1 MGHSP
6 LQNIH
11 MTEKNSIKVVDKI
24 KDMQT
29 LSSNVRKE
37 GRIIAFVPTMGALH
51 EGHLSLIRKA
61 KEKGEFLVVSI
72 FVNPSQ
78 FGPDEDYKKY
88 TRDLEGDLR
97 KIKEIGVDVVFSPD
111 INEIYPDGFETYV
124 EVQELQKPLCGQF
137 RPGHFKGVATVVLM
151 LFNIVKP
158 DIVIFGEKDY
168 QQLKI
173 IQKMARDLHLEVE
186 VVGLPIIRED
196 DGLALSSRNVYLSK
210 KEREQARALSEA
222 LGEIRMRFN
231 QGQNDISDLIHE
243 GREVLN
249 KSLIHDIDYLEIR
262 NGNTLECKE
271 EAKSGDLVALAA
283 KIGHTRLI
291 DNIKL

>member
-1 MGHSP
+1 MGLSP
-6 LQNIH
+6 LQSIH

-29 LSSNVRKE
+29 LSSNIRKE
-37 GRIIAFVPTMGALH
+37 GRIISFVPTMGALH

-72 FVNPSQ
+72 FVNPTQ
-78 FGPDEDYKKY
+78 FGPNEDYKKY
-88 TRDLEGDLR
+88 TRDLESDLR

-137 RPGHFKGVATVVLM
+137 RPGHFKGVGTIVLK

-158 DIVIFGEKDY
+158 DIAIFGEKDY

-173 IQKMARDLHLEVE
+173 IQKMARDLHLEIE
-186 VVGLPIIRED
+186 VIGLPIIRED
-196 DGLALSSRNVYLSK
+196 DGLALSSRNAYLSK

-249 KSLIHDIDYLEIR
+249 KSLIYDIDYLEIR
-262 NGNTLECKE
+262 NGNTLEGKE
-271 EAKSGDLVALAA
+271 KAKSGDLVAIAA

>member
-1 MGHSP
+1 MGLSP
-6 LQNIH
+6 LQSIH

-29 LSSNVRKE
+29 LSSNIRKE
-37 GRIIAFVPTMGALH
+37 GRIISFVPTMGALH

-72 FVNPSQ
+72 FVNPTQ
-78 FGPDEDYKKY
+78 FGPNEDYKKY
-88 TRDLEGDLR
+88 TRDLESDLR

-137 RPGHFKGVATVVLM
+137 RPGHFKGVGTIVLK

-158 DIVIFGEKDY
+158 DIAIFGEKDY

-173 IQKMARDLHLEVE
+173 IQKMTRDLHLEIE
-186 VVGLPIIRED
+186 VIGLPIIRED
-196 DGLALSSRNVYLSK
+196 DGLALSSRNAYLSK

-249 KSLIHDIDYLEIR
+249 KSLIYDIDYLEIR
-262 NGNTLECKE
+262 NGNTLEGKE
-271 EAKSGDLVALAA
+271 KAKSGDLVAIAA

>member
-1 MGHSP
+1 MGLSP
-6 LQNIH
+6 LQSIH

-29 LSSNVRKE
+29 LSSNIRKE
-37 GRIIAFVPTMGALH
+37 GRIISFVPTMGALH

-72 FVNPSQ
+72 FVNPTQ
-78 FGPDEDYKKY
+78 FGPNEDYKKY

-124 EVQELQKPLCGQF
+124 EVEELQKPLCGQF
-137 RPGHFKGVATVVLM
+137 RPGHFKGVATIALK

-158 DIVIFGEKDY
+158 DIAIFGEKDY

-173 IQKMARDLHLEVE
+173 IQKMARDLHLEIE
-186 VVGLPIIRED
+186 VIGLPIIRED
-196 DGLALSSRNVYLSK
+196 DGLALSSRNAYLSK

-231 QGQNDISDLIHE
+231 QGQNDISGLIHE

-249 KSLIHDIDYLEIR
+249 RSLIYDIDYLEIR
-262 NGNTLECKE
+262 NGNTLEGKE
-271 EAKSGDLVALAA
+271 EAKSGDLVAIAA

>member
-1 MGHSP
+1 MGLSP
-6 LQNIH
+6 LQSIH

-29 LSSNVRKE
+29 LSSNIRKE
-37 GRIIAFVPTMGALH
+37 GRIISFVPTMGALH

-72 FVNPSQ
+72 FVNPTQ
-78 FGPDEDYKKY
+78 FGPNEDYKKY
-88 TRDLEGDLR
+88 TRDLESDLR

-137 RPGHFKGVATVVLM
+137 RPGHFKGVATIVLK

-158 DIVIFGEKDY
+158 DIAIFGEKDY

-173 IQKMARDLHLEVE
+173 IQKMARDLHLEIE
-186 VVGLPIIRED
+186 VIGLPIIRED
-196 DGLALSSRNVYLSK
+196 DGLALSSRNAYLSK

-249 KSLIHDIDYLEIR
+249 KSLIYDIDYLEIR
-262 NGNTLECKE
+262 NENTLEGKE
-271 EAKSGDLVALAA
+271 EAKSGDLVAIAA